1 MIQSRTKFLESI
13 DAWNLVEMKV
23 KYSFGADHI
32 EISYHD
38 QTAKYQGSK
47 DDVATIAC
55 LVGALNWCEYLKFTE
70 KGQQ

>member
-1 MIQSRTKFLESI
+1 MIKSRTKFLESI
-13 DAWNLVEMKV
+13 ETWNLTEMNV
-23 KYSFGADHI
+23 KYSFGSDHI

-55 LVGALNWCEYLKFTE
+55 IVGALNWRKYLKFTE
-70 KGQQ
+70 EE

>member
-1 MIQSRTKFLESI
+1 MIKSRTKFLESI
-13 DAWNLVEMKV
+13 DTWNVAEMKV
-23 KYSFGADHI
+23 KYFLGANHI

-55 LVGALNWCEYLKFTE
+55 LVGALNWREYLEFTE
-70 KGQQ
+70 GE